1 MMSHHRDEAC
11 REKENRETFLV
22 FDKDGDGYITKDE
35 LRKVMSLL
43 NEKLTDAELD
53 EMILEADEDGD
64 GRVNY
69 EGACAIVMR
78 IKICH
83 KLHFL
88 HLGNSCVI
96 VILRKICLFIF
107 NFRQKE
113 RCMMYGNKCDAHY
126 LESG

>member
-53 EMILEADEDGD
+53 EMITEADEDGD

-69 EGACAIVMR
+69 EGTCTWVTVMR
-78 IKICH
+78 NKICR
-83 KLHFL
+83 
-88 HLGNSCVI
+88 N
-96 VILRKICLFIF
+96 
-107 NFRQKE
+107 
-113 RCMMYGNKCDAHY
+113 
-126 LESG
+126 